1 MRRVLACCAAAAV
14 LAGCGGDGDAG
25 PAATAST
32 TTAAP
37 TPDDPASAR
46 AAADAAFSEFVTA
59 EGLTSHG
66 SVEDLIALALAVC
79 DAYDRRVAFADVIA
93 SLEDS
98 GFSGYEAG
106 QVNGAATAAY
116 CPEHEDA
123 APGT

>member
-1 MRRVLACCAAAAV
+1 MACLAAAAA

-25 PAATAST
+25 PVATA
-32 TTAAP
+32 TTAAA
-37 TPDDPASAR
+37 TPDDPASVR
-46 AAADAAFSEFVTA
+46 AAADAALSDFVTA

-79 DAYDRRVAFADVIA
+79 DAYDRQVAFADVIA